1 MKKLLSLAIII
12 ATISSFSACK
22 KECDHVDNDSDYL
35 CDLCDAD
42 MFVVDWEDNEC
53 SHEWLPAT
61 CGSDGF
67 CAKCGLTGEKEKG
80 HTPGEFVVNLPAFCE
95 VKGELIKFCTVCEA
109 PLVIEDIPALE
120 HEWIDGV
127 CTLCGEIQPDA

>member
-1 MKKLLSLAIII
+1 MKKLLSFDLAI
-12 ATISSFSACK
+12 ATLLSLSACK
-22 KECDHVDNDSDYL
+22 KECDHADADGNML
-35 CDLCDAD
+35 CDVCQATLGILNIENDG
-42 MFVVDWEDNEC
+42 C

-67 CAKCGLTGEKEKG
+67 CANCGLAGEKAKG

-95 VKGELIKFCTVCEA
+95 VKGERIRFCTDCEA

-120 HEWIDGV
+120 HEWVGGV
-127 CTLCGEIQPDA
+127 CIHCDSVEPEE